1 MIELGSCP
9 ACGPLE
15 TRSAQRCPGRTADQ
29 ISQCANRVLAHNTYS
44 TQSPRRLQ
52 SHRPQNHCTKFG
64 NYLTQLSSAGY
75 TRRRLRNGSLSR
87 DSTLRPSRSKSPSL
101 RRGVSTIRFVK
112 PAIIRSA
119 NRRPSSRSTS
129 KRSSRSNNS
138 SRYWRLRRSRSASA
152 HASLSSS
159 FGPSSHA
166 CRRFRSRSAQAAMS
180 ASDTA
185 HGSLPVSESLSERR
199 DSVGLLL
206 MDSLQFNGQRIACL
220 RNLSIRSGR
229 GNADQKLGAMRKF
242 R

>member
-1 MIELGSCP
+1 MPCLPARSKTTVRPEVPRANRLSNSLVKCANKVLASDTCAASSSNP
-9 ACGPLE
+9 ACRITITARKLATISLNFRQQGTPGDACAMAPFHE
-15 TRSAQRCPGRTADQ
+15 T
-29 ISQCANRVLAHNTYS
+29 
-44 TQSPRRLQ
+44 
-52 SHRPQNHCTKFG
+52 
-64 NYLTQLSSAGY
+64 
-75 TRRRLRNGSLSR
+75 
-87 DSTLRPSRSKSPSL
+87 STLRPSRSKSPSL

-129 KRSSRSNNS
+129 KRSSRPNNS

-185 HGSLPVSESLSERR
+185 HGSLPVSESLLERR
-199 DSVGLLL
+199 GLGRPLAH
-206 MDSLQFNGQRIACL
+206 GQSPI
-220 RNLSIRSGR
+220 
-229 GNADQKLGAMRKF
+229 
-242 R
+242 